1 MAAEVPGITPVRRCA
16 AYDSPMSTQIS
27 VRPAQVPAEPG
38 AETGPVL
45 TEGLPRGRATVLDVA
60 RMAGVS
66 GRTVSRV
73 VAGGVSVSPET
84 RQRVTEAVRVLRFR
98 PNRMAQEL
106 RSGGISTTVGFVVG
120 DFTNAFYMQVA
131 AGIERLTT
139 ELGLTMLLAAT
150 RDVPDQEPT
159 TVGAVLEHR
168 VRALLL
174 VPIGEDHGYL
184 EHEEELG
191 TPIVSVDRPAA
202 NADLDSVVFDN
213 RGGAAAAVT
222 SMIAAGHRRIA
233 FVGSD
238 RTIYTHRER
247 LDGYHQALRGAGL
260 PTPPTRVC
268 TDAPD
273 AESAGRAASELL
285 TSADAPTAIFAGN
298 NIAANGVLPV
308 LWNHPHEVAFVSFDD
323 FQFADALGISVVS
336 HDPAEMGSEA
346 LQLALSRYDDPDR
359 PSRQIVLPT
368 RLIRRRS
375 GELPPARRVG

>member
-1 MAAEVPGITPVRRCA
+1 MSVSSPTAEQATAVAGGGVDPALEQG
-16 AYDSPMSTQIS
+16 SPRS
-27 VRPAQVPAEPG
+27 
-38 AETGPVL
+38 
-45 TEGLPRGRATVLDVA
+45 RATVLDVA

-73 VAGGVSVSPET
+73 VAGGTSVSPET
-84 RQRVTEAVRVLRFR
+84 RQRVTDAVRALRFR

-106 RSGGISTTVGFVVG
+106 RSGGVSTTVGFVVG

-150 RDVPDQEPT
+150 RDLPDREPT

-168 VRALLL
+168 VRVLIL

-184 EHEEELG
+184 EHEEDLG

-202 NADLDSVVFDN
+202 NADLDSVVVDN
-213 RGGAAAAVT
+213 RGGAAAAVA
-222 SMIAAGHRRIA
+222 SMIAAGHRRVA
-233 FVGSD
+233 FVGSN

-247 LDGYHQALRGAGL
+247 LDGYHQALREAGL
-260 PTPPTRVC
+260 PTPPDLVC
-268 TDAPD
+268 NDAPD
-273 AESAGRAASELL
+273 AESAGRAASTLL
-285 TSADAPTAIFAGN
+285 TSADPPTAIFAGN
-298 NIAANGVLPV
+298 NIAANGILPV
-308 LWNHPHEVAFVSFDD
+308 LWQHRDPIAFVTFDD

-336 HDPAEMGSEA
+336 HDPAEMGSVA
-346 LQLALSRYDDPDR
+346 LRLALSRYDAPDR

-375 GELPPARRVG
+375 GELPPARRLG